1 MKQLSSH
8 NSGKFLDYQQIFR
21 EMGGSMNKRTFDEE
35 LHKLEESGDIY
46 STGDGMTYALTS

>member
-1 MKQLSSH
+1 
-8 NSGKFLDYQQIFR
+8 
-21 EMGGSMNKRTFDEE
+21 MGGSMNKRTFDEE